1 MHLYR
6 IPALVLK
13 FWVEVMLPSFGA
25 FYDQGFVSWFMD
37 CMDDPPSR
45 VCEFPYDLGFVIQPR
60 SKPKS
65 TFTTMLAGLKE
76 QDQGDKTAG

>member
-6 IPALVLK
+6 IPPLVLK

-25 FYDQGFVSWFMD
+25 FCSRRFVSLLMEY
-37 CMDDPPSR
+37 MNEPPSR
-45 VCEFPYDLGFVIQPR
+45 AYEVPYDLGFVIQPR